1 MSAQLDPLQDTEQ
14 DTIDYPM
21 PPGEIVGP
29 SAWTGR
35 DMTAR
40 QDEWIRPFS
49 EAELAELDAA
59 MRGVKARGLEI
70 VDIDREAFPLPTLGR
85 TLDGIRREVLH
96 GRGFVLLRGIPVERY
111 SIEESA
117 IIYFGLGTHLGVAI
131 AQNMKGHVLGHVIDV
146 GLDAYDAKARIYQT
160 RARQMF
166 HTDTCDMVGLLCL
179 QPAKSGGE
187 SAIVSADTLYNEIRR
202 RRPDLLPLLFQP
214 YSTDWRGEE
223 PEGEAEHYAL
233 PILSWHAG
241 LLNCRYVR
249 RYIATAQ
256 RFEDVPSLDERQ
268 IAALDLFD
276 ELSDDPDIHLKMEFR
291 AGDIQ
296 LLHNQQ
302 VLHDRTEFVDWD
314 EPARKRHLL
323 RLWLNCADG
332 RPLPESY
339 RPRYFTLEIG
349 SPNRGGYRLPPGR
362 VLNAP
367 LQVD

>member
-1 MSAQLDPLQDTEQ
+1 MSALEDTIQDTV
-14 DTIDYPM
+14 DVPM
-21 PPGEIVGP
+21 PPGEIDGP
-29 SAWTGR
+29 SAWYGP
-35 DMTAR
+35 DMAAR

-49 EAELAELDAA
+49 DAELEELDAA

-70 VDIDREAFPLPTLGR
+70 VDIDQEAFTLPTLGPA
-85 TLDGIRREVLH
+85 LDGIRRDVLH
-96 GRGFVLLRGIPVERY
+96 GRGFALLRGIPVERY

-131 AQNMKGHVLGHVIDV
+131 PQNMKGHVLGHVKDV
-146 GLDAYDAKARIYQT
+146 GRDAYDTKSRLYQT

-166 HTDTCDMVGLLCL
+166 HTDTCDVVGLLCL
-179 QPAKSGGE
+179 HPAKTGGQ
-187 SAIVSADTLYNEIRR
+187 SAIVSAVTLYNEVRR

-214 YSTDWRGEE
+214 YSTDWRGDA
-223 PEGEAEHYAL
+223 PEGEGHYAL

-249 RYIATAQ
+249 RYIASAR
-256 RFEDVPSLDERQ
+256 RFEDVPELSEWETE
-268 IAALDLFD
+268 ALDLFD
-276 ELSDDPDIHLKMEFR
+276 ELSDDPAIQLRMEFR

-302 VLHDRTEFVDWD
+302 VMHDRTAFEDWD
-314 EPARKRHLL
+314 EPERKRHLL

-349 SPNRGGYRLPPGR
+349 SPQRGGYRLPPGQA
-362 VLNAP
+362 LNAP